1 MWAMSDCINLMILAV
16 VSVIDIRKRRIP
28 RWVCFAGIVSAVGY
42 QMVVQNMSIGSIIGG
57 AFVGICFL
65 GISRLT
71 EEGIGYGD
79 SLGILA
85 LGIFL
90 GFWQLVEVLCGAFF
104 ILLFA
109 AMVQFMRKNR
119 SGKSGLPFYPFLF
132 EGYLI
137 MLIGRV

>member
-28 RWVCFAGIVSAVGY
+28 RWMCFAGIISAVGY
-42 QMVVQNMSIGSIIGG
+42 QVVVQNTSIGSIIGG
-57 AFVGICFL
+57 VFVGVCFL

-85 LGIFL
+85 LGIFF
-90 GFWQLVEVLCGAFF
+90 GFWQLLEVLSGAFF
-104 ILLFA
+104 ILFFA
-109 AMVQFMRKNR
+109 AMVQFITKKR

-132 EGYLI
+132 VGYFI
-137 MLIGRV
+137 MFIGKV